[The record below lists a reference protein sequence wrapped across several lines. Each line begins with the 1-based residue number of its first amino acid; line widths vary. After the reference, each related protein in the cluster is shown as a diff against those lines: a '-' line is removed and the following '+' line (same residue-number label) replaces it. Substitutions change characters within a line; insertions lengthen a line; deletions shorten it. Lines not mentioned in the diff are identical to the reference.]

1 MSGVLS
7 GSFAGTAVSTSA
19 GAGDSGHDVGM
30 TKYGLS
36 LPQGSEADLSHDV
49 TTVAREAERLGYHSL
64 WVYERVLFPLQPN
77 DGMYGVPG
85 LAWVDGYKFNAEP
98 LTVLTAAAA
107 VTQTVKLGT
116 SVLVAPL
123 HQPVRL
129 ARTLATI
136 DQLSGGRVVA
146 GFGAGWS
153 SDEYRSHGAEIRHRG
168 RDLEATI
175 DACRTLWGPNPVS
188 YRDTRAVVDNA
199 LVSPKPVDGI
209 PILVGGGAA
218 PAALDRIARKADG
231 WIPSGLPAEA
241 IGQTWQHIRQLAD
254 GHGRDAD
261 ALRLVPLIQVYVAD
275 ADIPGERTPFQGS
288 PAQLAEDTAALAA
301 VGADEVIFYV
311 VNGNTGKE
319 LVDRAGALIEKLPS

>member
-1 MSGVLS
+1 
-7 GSFAGTAVSTSA
+7 
-19 GAGDSGHDVGM
+19 M
-30 TKYGLS
+30 TTYGLT
-36 LPQGSEADLSHDV
+36 LPQGSAADLRHDV

-85 LAWVDGYKFNAEP
+85 LPWSDTYRFNADP

-116 SVLVAPL
+116 CVLVAPL
-123 HQPVRL
+123 HQPLRL

-153 SDEYRSHGAEIRHRG
+153 SDEFRSHGAEIRHRG
-168 RDLEATI
+168 RDLEAAI
-175 DACRTLWGPNPVS
+175 DGCRAMWGPNPVS
-188 YRDTRAVVDNA
+188 YRDTRTVVDNA
-199 LVSPKPVDGI
+199 LVSPKPVDTI
-209 PILVGGGAA
+209 PILVGGGTA

-231 WIPSGLPAEA
+231 WIPSGLPPEA
-241 IGQTWQHIRQLAD
+241 VGQTWQHIRRLAD

-261 ALRLVPLIQVYVAD
+261 TLRLVPLVQVYVAD
-275 ADIPGERTPFQGS
+275 GDISGDRAPFRGS
-288 PAQLAEDTAALAA
+288 PAQLADDIAALGA
-301 VGADEVIFYV
+301 VGADEVILAM
-311 VNGNTGKE
+311 VNGGSGQE

>member
-1 MSGVLS
+1 
-7 GSFAGTAVSTSA
+7 
-19 GAGDSGHDVGM
+19 M

-49 TTVAREAERLGYHSL
+49 TTVAREAERLGYDSL
-64 WVYERVLFPLQPN
+64 WVYERVLFPVKPN

-85 LAWVDGYKFNAEP
+85 LAWSETYQFNAEP
-98 LTVLTAAAA
+98 LTVLAAAAA

-116 SVLVAPL
+116 CLLVAPL

-136 DQLSGGRVVA
+136 DQLSGGRMVA
-146 GFGAGWS
+146 GFGSGWS
-153 SDEYRSHGAEIRHRG
+153 SDEYRSHGAELRNRG

-188 YRDTRAVVDNA
+188 YRDSRTVVDNA
-199 LVSPKPVDGI
+199 FVTPKPVDSI
-209 PILVGGGAA
+209 PILVGGGSA

-231 WIPSGLPAEA
+231 WIPSGMGAEA
-241 IGQTWQHIRQLAD
+241 IGQTWQRIRELAD

-261 ALRLVPLIQVYVAD
+261 ALRLVPLIHVYVAD
-275 ADIPGERTPFQGS
+275 ADISGDRTPFQGS
-288 PAQLAEDTAALAA
+288 PAQLAEDVAALTA
-301 VGADEVIFYV
+301 VGADEVILYV
-311 VNGNTGKE
+311 VNGNTARE
-319 LVDRAGALIEKLPS
+319 LVDRAGALVERLPR